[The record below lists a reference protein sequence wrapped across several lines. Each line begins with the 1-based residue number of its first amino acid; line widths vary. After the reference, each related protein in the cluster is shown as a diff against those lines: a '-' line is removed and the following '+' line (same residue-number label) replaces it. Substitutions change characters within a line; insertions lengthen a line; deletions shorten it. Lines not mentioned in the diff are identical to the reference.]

1 MGNGSAEFRFNSLV
15 ALVGARMLWRP
26 KMMICLSTVPS
37 SAALVVWAST
47 GPCVAMASN
56 RTARTALRKHPAT
69 ALRHRVD
76 GLGSIFGV
84 IGFMAIAFICVGPTF
99 YSKSFKADAG

>member
-15 ALVGARMLWRP
+15 SLVGARMLWRP
-26 KMMICLSTVPS
+26 KMMICLRMVPS
-37 SAALVVWAST
+37 SPALVVWAST
-47 GPCVAMASN
+47 GPSMATASN

-76 GLGSIFGV
+76 GLGSVFGV
-84 IGFMAIAFICVGPTF
+84 IGFIATAFFVLVQRFIRN
-99 YSKSFKADAG
+99 Y